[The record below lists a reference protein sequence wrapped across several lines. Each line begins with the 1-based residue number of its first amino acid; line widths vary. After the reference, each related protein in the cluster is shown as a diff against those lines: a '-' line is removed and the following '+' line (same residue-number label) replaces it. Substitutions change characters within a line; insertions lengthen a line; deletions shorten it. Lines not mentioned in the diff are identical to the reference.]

1 MKKKLI
7 SWSFSTLLIIMTLA
21 LVINFSRNKGNGD
34 EIDRTVEKYNATGAS
49 IALIENGKITEI
61 RNYGYENKEEGKLVN
76 DKTRFKIASI
86 SKTVTAYAIMQL
98 VEENKLDLDV
108 PVNEYLKKWKIPESE
123 YGEDKVTLRNLLSHT
138 SGVTGSREDIYDK
151 PLPSVDE
158 ALKLNNVK
166 LKREPGSEFE
176 YSEFSGYGICQLVIE
191 DVTGMK
197 FENYMEKYVFESLGM
212 KSTDFANSDNEKG
225 SLAVPYAGKGC
236 ATKVVPIVMN
246 GAGGVT
252 TTSFD
257 LAQFEIE
264 LMNYYASGCG
274 EMFKPQENTLSDAG
288 YYGLGIIPR
297 KLKNGYTV
305 YEHNGTL
312 TGWNSQ
318 LVISPETK
326 SGIAVVSNSDKAYY
340 MTYELMEVWSSNFL
354 GEKVSDSVMA
364 NLRQIFMKI
373 EILLLIS
380 ICLFAMILI
389 RKMKKKKLVFA
400 IRPLRT
406 GISIVLLMLYLIID
420 YIVFYKDWMFN
431 MLYGMEDYYLFTFFP
446 PEFKVIQCEIIVLLI
461 LILIRLFNIQKPVCK
476 IQGDV

>member
-98 VEENKLDLDV
+98 VEDNKLDLDV

-197 FENYMEKYVFESLGM
+197 FEDYMEKYVFKPLGM
-212 KSTDFANSDNEKG
+212 KATDFANEDNEKG
-225 SLAVPYAGKGC
+225 SLAVPYAGNGC
-236 ATKVVPIVMN
+236 ATEVIPIVMN
-246 GAGGVT
+246 AGGGIT
-252 TTSFD
+252 TTSSD

-264 LMNYYASGCG
+264 LMNYYDSGCG